1 VFRDEESEYA
11 EKILEVMGSSSV
23 VVPRVGPFEVINGLL
38 VGERR
43 GRVTIS
49 QCWRFLNMIKHLAI
63 DVDARTTQGVTF
75 EELLEIGRNQRLS
88 GYDAAFIEVALRH
101 HLPLATLD
109 KDMQRAAGELGIDL
123 LDPA

>member
-23 VVPRVGPFEVINGLL
+23 VVPRVWPFEVINGLL

>member
-23 VVPRVGPFEVINGLL
+23 VVPRVWPFEVINGLL

-109 KDMQRAAGELGIDL
+109 KDMQRAAGELGIEL

>member
-23 VVPRVGPFEVINGLL
+23 VVPRVWPFEVINGLL

-63 DVDARTTQGVTF
+63 DVDARTTQGATF

-109 KDMQRAAGELGIDL
+109 KDMQRAAGELGIEL